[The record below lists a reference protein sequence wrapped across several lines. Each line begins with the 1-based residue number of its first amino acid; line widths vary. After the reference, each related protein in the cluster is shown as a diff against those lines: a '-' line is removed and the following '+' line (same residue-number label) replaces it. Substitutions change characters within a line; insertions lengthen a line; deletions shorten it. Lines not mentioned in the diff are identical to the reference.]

1 MVVQERHAIVRIL
14 GLSEM
19 SVSHSGF
26 YRPCRLEALNGDPR
40 VSFRSAGA
48 GLGKAGQN
56 EASTALPT
64 EVKVASPQRTVN
76 LTAT

>member
-1 MVVQERHAIVRIL
+1 ML
-14 GLSEM
+14 WLSEM
-19 SVSHSGF
+19 SVNHSGF

-40 VSFRSAGA
+40 VSFTSARA
-48 GLGKAGQN
+48 GLWKAGQN

-64 EVKVASPQRTVN
+64 EVKVAGPQRTVN